1 VVVVGMLISRR
12 FMQLFCHT
20 TAKTPKMAS
29 SGRLRKLALTNQ
41 EKEIL
46 ELELF
51 LGLIRAMFILRIKMR
66 HERSSSICI
75 AAIILGKDRRKYFKI
90 IL

>member
-1 VVVVGMLISRR
+1 MLISRR

-46 ELELF
+46 ELEF
-51 LGLIRAMFILRIKMR
+51 KGFSNYRIGLILRIDKGNVYPS
-66 HERSSSICI
+66 HKNAS
-75 AAIILGKDRRKYFKI
+75 
-90 IL
+90 